1 MPLKQVLNIY
11 AVYLIYGYSWYNI
24 DIHLRCKFRTETNL
38 VLVIFRKPKLKE

>member
-11 AVYLIYGYSWYNI
+11 AVYLIHSYSWYNI
-24 DIHLRCKFRTETNL
+24 NLRCKFRTETNL